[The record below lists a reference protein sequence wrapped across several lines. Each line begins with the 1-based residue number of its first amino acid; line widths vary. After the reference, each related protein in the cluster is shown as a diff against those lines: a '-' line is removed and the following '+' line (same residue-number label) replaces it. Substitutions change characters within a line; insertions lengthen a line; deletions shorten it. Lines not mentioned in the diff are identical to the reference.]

1 MPTTSDLRRWWA
13 PHCTGPW
20 TRLELYG
27 TGVITVRSACA
38 PAFRRLDS
46 IMQKWDY
53 KTERHHTGAYNCRQI
68 TGGTNWSLHA
78 YGIAA
83 DYNWQRNPYG
93 PTLITDM
100 PMGMVEEIEALR
112 TNSGQ
117 RVFRWGGRYSRN
129 KDAMHYEIFCSP
141 ADLATGIKSSGTTDP
156 VTPQPPQP
164 DLPNEEEEEMYL
176 IRNNDAG
183 SPQYGAVYAVSG
195 LFRQPVT
202 AADYGRWQ
210 FITGGPDNIRQL
222 DAGAFDF
229 FMRNFVEVQNIN
241 FAALYS
247 RVAAN
252 GVADVSEQVAGI
264 AGAAGAIDADALVD
278 AVVER
283 ALDDMAARLA
293 E

>member
-1 MPTTSDLRRWWA
+1 
-13 PHCTGPW
+13 
-20 TRLELYG
+20 
-27 TGVITVRSACA
+27 
-38 PAFRRLDS
+38 
-46 IMQKWDY
+46 
-53 KTERHHTGAYNCRQI
+53 
-68 TGGTNWSLHA
+68 
-78 YGIAA
+78 
-83 DYNWQRNPYG
+83 
-93 PTLITDM
+93 
-100 PMGMVEEIEALR
+100 
-112 TNSGQ
+112 
-117 RVFRWGGRYSRN
+117 
-129 KDAMHYEIFCSP
+129 
-141 ADLATGIKSSGTTDP
+141 
-156 VTPQPPQP
+156 
-164 DLPNEEEEEMYL
+164 MYL